1 MDQVL
6 NTSPDI
12 AAAPAGP
19 HDEFVGKV
27 DYTVERAQGAL
38 IALQHPEGY
47 WHGALEA
54 NAEMNAEFIIFNRFM
69 ECVDPELEARMK
81 KHLLDTQ
88 NADGSFSLFQGGE
101 GYLASTIEAYFA
113 LKLAGMRAGDECMI
127 QSRRWILSKGG
138 IEKCGTLA
146 RFYLAAMGQVP
157 WDATAALPVE
167 ITLFPNWFFF
177 NVYELASWA
186 RGTVF
191 GLTVLQAMRPERKV
205 SHQEG
210 ILELYIQPP
219 HFTHFKQPAASRF
232 FSMRNLLNFADKGL
246 RFYDHHHFKSLRA
259 RALRHAETWI
269 LEHQEAN
276 GSWGGI
282 EPCYL
287 LSAMALKALGYSNE
301 HPVLKK
307 ALEASRELVWD
318 LGDRALYM
326 PCVSPNWDS
335 ALAAKALIDS
345 GLAPDHEA
353 LRKTARWFI
362 DHQVFKKGDWS
373 IKRPELEP
381 GGWPFEFFN
390 DHYPDVDDSAVI
402 LGVLA
407 YANHDDQQ
415 ARERAIRSGAN
426 WVMGMQSKDGGFAA
440 FDVDNDSHWLNSM
453 PLADVEAVTDP
464 SCADLTGRVLEMMG
478 AVGYRVEHPVARR
491 AIEWLRRHQ
500 TADGAWWGRWGV
512 AYIYGTFSA
521 LAGLRAIGAG
531 LSQPWIQ
538 RAVAWLKSRQNA
550 DGGWGESPLAD
561 KDPAMRGRGPSCA
574 SQTAWAVI
582 GLLAG
587 ENALSDN
594 VMRGA
599 QWLCERQNQQG
610 TWDETESTGNGFPNH
625 FYLRYFMYPHY
636 FPLMALGQFR
646 KRLAQTGER

>member
-1 MDQVL
+1 MNQVL
-6 NTSPDI
+6 NTAPTI
-12 AAAPAGP
+12 AAAPAGAP
-19 HDEFVGKV
+19 DEFVGKV
-27 DYTVERAQGAL
+27 NHTVERAQGAL

-47 WHGALEA
+47 WHGALDA

-69 ECVDPELEARMK
+69 ESVDPELESRLK

-88 NADGSFSLFQGGE
+88 QADGSWSLYQGGE
-101 GYLASTIEAYFA
+101 GYLSSTIEAYFA
-113 LKLAGMRAGDECMI
+113 LKLAGLRAGDECMI
-127 QSRRWILSKGG
+127 RSRRWILSKGG

-157 WDATAALPVE
+157 WNATAALPVE

-205 SHQEG
+205 SHQDG

-219 HFTHFKQPAASRF
+219 HFTHFKQPAANNF
-232 FSMRNLLNFADKGL
+232 FSLRNLLNVADKAL
-246 RFYDHHHFKSLRA
+246 RFYDHHHLNSLRA
-259 RALRHAETWI
+259 RALRHAENWI

-301 HPVLKK
+301 HPVQKK
-307 ALEASRELVWD
+307 AIEASRELVWNF
-318 LGDRALYM
+318 GDRAVYM
-326 PCVSPNWDS
+326 PCLSPNWDS

-345 GLAPDHEA
+345 GLPPDHEA
-353 LRKTARWFI
+353 LRKTAKWFI

-373 IKRPELEP
+373 IKRPKLEP
-381 GGWPFEFFN
+381 GGWPFEFYN
-390 DHYPDVDDSAVI
+390 DCYPDVDDSAVI

-407 YANHDDQQ
+407 YANHDDAQ
-415 ARERAIRSGAN
+415 ARERAIRCGAN

-440 FDVDNDSHWLNSM
+440 FDVDNDSHWLNSL

-464 SCADLTGRVLEMMG
+464 SCADLTGRVLEMMA
-478 AVGYRVEHPVARR
+478 AVGYRIEHPVARR
-491 AIEWLRRHQ
+491 AIQWLRRNQ
-500 TADGAWWGRWGV
+500 NADGAWWGRWGV

-521 LAGLRAIGAG
+521 LTGLRAIGAD
-531 LSQPWIQ
+531 LDQPWIG
-538 RAVAWLKSRQNA
+538 RAVSWLKSRQNA

-587 ENALSDN
+587 EDALSEN
-594 VMRGA
+594 VMRGV
-599 QWLCERQNQQG
+599 QWLCERQNEQG
-610 TWDETESTGNGFPNH
+610 GWDETESTGNGFPNH
-625 FYLRYFMYPHY
+625 FYLRYYLYPHY
-636 FPLMALGQFR
+636 FPLMALGRFR
-646 KRLAQTGER
+646 KRLAVSNQS